1 MINKRVLGRT
11 NLKLSE
17 IGLGCASYWGKASFN
32 ESAAIRLVEVA
43 VEKGVNFLD
52 TGFSYSAGNAE
63 LRLAKAL
70 RKIENSQDLII
81 SSKAGTRITSAGRY
95 ITDLNPVWI
104 SESLDLT
111 LDNIGLDHLPLFQL
125 HGPSVKDLEDED
137 LLQLLLD
144 MKSSGKVGF
153 VGVNTYESDVIE
165 KILSLDVFDFVMI
178 DYNILMQYR
187 EPVISRFVE
196 KGIGVMAG
204 SALANSLYS
213 NRVFNIRGMK
223 DLWYLARALKNHRGA
238 LLKGRSFRFINDLPH
253 STGSQVALAYVLEN
267 TEVTTAVFGTTTEK
281 HLLENLDSANMPLP
295 RELVERIRAIG

>member
-1 MINKRVLGRT
+1 MKRILGRT
-11 NLKLSE
+11 NLELSE
-17 IGLGCASYWGKASFN
+17 IGFGCASYWGKASFN
-32 ESAAIRLVEVA
+32 ESEAIRLVEIA

-70 RKIENSQDLII
+70 RKIKNSQDLII
-81 SSKAGTRITSAGRY
+81 SSKAGTRITSTGRY
-95 ITDLNPVWI
+95 VTDINPAWI
-104 SESLDLT
+104 NESLDLT

-125 HGPSVKDLEDED
+125 HGPSVKDLENEE

-144 MKSSGKVGF
+144 MKSSGRVGF
-153 VGVNTYESDVIE
+153 VGVNTYERDVIE

-178 DYNILMQYR
+178 DYNILMQHR

-213 NRVFNIRGMK
+213 NRVFNIRGVK

-238 LLKGRSFRFINDLPH
+238 LLKGRSFRFINDLPDL
-253 STGSQVALAYVLEN
+253 TGSQVALAYVLEN

-281 HLLENLDSANMPLP
+281 HLLENLDSANIQLP
-295 RELVERIRAIG
+295 RELLEQIRTIG